1 MNRRNF
7 NIGVLSGLM
16 IGFTKNLQA
25 KGPFN
30 NQKNQSEYE
39 LTKPNIIKEGDLV
52 GLITP
57 GTAVTDPDE
66 LAKAIEIVDYL
77 GLKYKLGK
85 YVKTGTGYKSRTIE
99 ERAEDLHSMF
109 KDPEIK
115 AVFCIRGGYGSIQ
128 ILDYI
133 DYKLISDNPKVFL
146 GYSDITALHLAINK
160 FSGLVTFH
168 GPVMTS
174 SFTEFTMNSLKQTIM
189 NNQPIGKVTNPTVMN
204 NFRKVHPIRTLKSGI
219 AEGRLIGGNLSLIS
233 ALMGTKYEI
242 NTKDSILFLEDVGEE
257 PFRIDRMIS
266 QLKIAGKFRDAKGI
280 IFGECAG
287 CNFDKLN
294 SSRVWDYALGEI
306 LDQAFSDL
314 NIPIVYGITIGH
326 TSNQI
331 TLPIGLKATMN
342 SDEGSITINESA
354 VI

>member
-1 MNRRNF
+1 MNRRSF
-7 NIGVLSGLM
+7 SLGVLSGLM
-16 IGFTKNLQA
+16 IGFTKNLKA
-25 KGPFN
+25 KTILGN
-30 NQKNQSEYE
+30 YNIQSEYE
-39 LTKPNIIKEGDLV
+39 LIKPSMIKPGDTV

-99 ERAEDLHSMF
+99 ERAEDIHSMF

-115 AVFCIRGGYGSIQ
+115 GIFCIRGGYGSIQ

-133 DYKLISDNPKVFL
+133 DYKLIRNNPKVFL
-146 GYSDITALHLAINK
+146 GYSDITALHLAISK
-160 FSGLVTFH
+160 YSGLVTFH
-168 GPVMTS
+168 GPVLTS
-174 SFTEFTMNSLKQTIM
+174 AFTEFTMNSLKQTIM
-189 NNQPIGKVTNPTVMN
+189 NNQPIGKISNPNVMN
-204 NFRKVHPIRTLKSGI
+204 NFRKLHPIRAIKSGI
-219 AEGRLIGGNLSLIS
+219 SEGKLIGGNLSLIS

-242 NTKDSILFLEDVGEE
+242 DTKDSIFFLEDVGEE
-257 PFRIDRMIS
+257 PFRIDRMLS

-280 IFGECAG
+280 IFGECAS

-306 LDQAFSDL
+306 LDQAFADL
-314 NIPIVYGITIGH
+314 NIPIVYGLTIGH
-326 TSNQI
+326 TSNQV
-331 TLPIGLKATMN
+331 TLPIGLKATLS
-342 SDEGSITINESA
+342 SDEGTLTINESA